1 MRLISVTFLLA
12 ALALAT
18 SSTAFAAGPTL
29 PTATMLSSAADPGGE
44 GAPITLTAVVEA
56 PGWPGGSVTFS
67 DYELGTLQS
76 APVLEGKS
84 TVTLG
89 PMPAGLHLLSA
100 DYSGDGV
107 FAPSSARLT
116 LRVGSPVASTVL
128 IGADHNPATPGQW
141 VTLTANLQTSGGYG
155 MASGTV
161 TLLDGAVQLATLP
174 VSLLASPGGR
184 GGSVDQLS
192 FATALPAG
200 VHPITAVYSGDGN
213 LAGGTSA
220 IWTEVVGE
228 RVATT
233 TTLVPPANPSLGG
246 QTSMLTATVAPA
258 TPASKLPSGTL
269 TFRDG
274 ASVLGRTSLA
284 AGAGS
289 IAVSLLDAGAH
300 ALTVAYSGDGDFLGS
315 TSAPLAL
322 QVLGV
327 GGGPAPTVTAL
338 AAGPNPVSFGQA
350 LTFKA
355 SVAAVSGAGAPA
367 GSVYFADESGAVL
380 GSATLDAS
388 GQATLTTSRLSPGTH
403 RLRAVYAGGNRFAH
417 SSSEAFEVSVERAQA
432 SVSAVSGPEPAAG
445 AQGISLGAAISGQ
458 PDAPPGGSV
467 TFVDQGAVLG
477 TVALGDQGQAHLD
490 TAGLAAG
497 LHRVVAVYNGD
508 GNYGSVSA
516 AFTVLVPGPVATST
530 SVQAGQKRVLASRD
544 VTLTATVAPTSPSGD
559 APAGVI
565 TFKEGDAVLGS
576 GELDGQGGAELT
588 IPALPP
594 GQHTIVASFPGSG
607 SLAPS
612 SGTVT
617 VQVLDRQEP
626 SADSG

>member
-1 MRLISVTFLLA
+1 MRLISLPFLLA
-12 ALALAT
+12 AFALAT
-18 SSTAFAAGPTL
+18 TPTAFASGPTL
-29 PTATMLSSAADPGGE
+29 PTTTTLTSAADPAGE
-44 GAPITLTAVVEA
+44 GLPITLTAVVEA
-56 PGWPGGSVTFS
+56 PGWPGGSVTYS

-76 APVLEGKS
+76 APVQEGKS
-84 TVTLG
+84 VVTLA
-89 PMPAGLHLLSA
+89 PMAPGLHLLSA

-107 FAPSSARLT
+107 FAPSSTRLT

-128 IGADHNPATPGQW
+128 IGADHNPATPGQR
-141 VTLTANLQTSGGYG
+141 VTLTASLQTSGGYG

-161 TLLDGAVQLATLP
+161 TLLEGGIELATLP

-200 VHPITAVYSGDGN
+200 VHSITAVYSGDGN
-213 LAGGTSA
+213 LTGGASA

-233 TTLVPPANPSLGG
+233 TTLAPPANPSLGG

-258 TPASKLPSGTL
+258 TPASKQPSGTL
-269 TFRDG
+269 TFSDG
-274 ASVLGRTSLA
+274 AIVLGRTSLA

-289 IAVSLLDAGAH
+289 LAVSLLDAGAH

-315 TSAPLAL
+315 TSQPLAL

-327 GGGPAPTVTAL
+327 GGGPAPTATAL
-338 AAGPNPVSFGQA
+338 AAGPNPAAFGQV

-355 SVAAVSGAGAPA
+355 SVAAVSGAGSPA
-367 GSVYFADESGAVL
+367 GSVYFAEESGAVL

-388 GQATLTTSRLSPGTH
+388 GQAMLTTSRLSPGTH
-403 RLRAVYAGGNRFAH
+403 RVKAVYAGGNRFAH

-432 SVSAVSGPEPAAG
+432 SVSAVSGPEPSTG
-445 AQGISLGAAISGQ
+445 EQGISLAVAISGQ

-477 TVALGDQGQAHLD
+477 TVAVGDQGQAHLD
-490 TAGLAAG
+490 TAELAAG
-497 LHRVVAVYNGD
+497 LHRMVAVYNGD

-516 AFTVLVPGPVATST
+516 AFTVLVPGPVTSST
-530 SVQAGQKRVLASRD
+530 SIHASQRRVLASHD
-544 VTLTATVAPTSPSGD
+544 LTLTATVAATSPSGD

-565 TFKEGDAVLGS
+565 TFKEGDAVLGT
-576 GELDGQGGAELT
+576 GELDGQGSVELT
-588 IPALPP
+588 LPALPP

-607 SLAPS
+607 SLGPS

-617 VQVLDRQEP
+617 VQVLDNQEP
-626 SADSG
+626 RADSG